1 MKNLLLLALLLPLNC
16 AAVTDE
22 QMRLCEHLSE
32 VYGAVYTEIESGVAV
47 DSIARHTHKKYPGYT
62 ENTISKIILHAK
74 MLQSTGYSAQR
85 IMGFV
90 EGKCVTEMSV
100 LPEKSEDAPTT
111 KPQRNGVI
119 T

>member
-1 MKNLLLLALLLPLNC
+1 MKTLLLALLLPLNC
-16 AAVTDE
+16 VAASDE

-47 DSIARHTHKKYPGYT
+47 DSIAKHTYKKYPGYT
-62 ENTISKIILHAK
+62 EDTISKIILHAK
-74 MLQSTGYSAQR
+74 MLQGTGYTTQR

-90 EGKCVTEMSV
+90 EGKCVTEMST
-100 LPEKSEDAPTT
+100 LPEKPEETPAA